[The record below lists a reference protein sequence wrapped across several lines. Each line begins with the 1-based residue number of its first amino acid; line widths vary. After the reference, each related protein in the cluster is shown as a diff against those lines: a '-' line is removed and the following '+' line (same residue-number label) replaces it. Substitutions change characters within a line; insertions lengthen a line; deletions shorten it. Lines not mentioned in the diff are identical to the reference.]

1 MAKVISVR
9 QPHASLIA
17 FGEKRNETRSQ
28 NFSHRGILLIH
39 SSKSFGKAE
48 QALCAKKPFMDALIR
63 HGITRASQLPL
74 GQIIAEVNLWG
85 CVKTEQCTMDP
96 TRKDA
101 VLLTEQEEQ
110 FGDYSRGRFALLLK
124 DARLLREPIPA
135 SGQLGLWEFDDV
147 WSDV

>member
-9 QPHASLIA
+9 QPHATLIA
-17 FGEKRNETRSQ
+17 IAEKKIETRPQ
-28 NFSHRGILLIH
+28 NYAHRGILLIH
-39 SSKSFGKAE
+39 SSKTFGKPE
-48 QALCAKKPFMDALIR
+48 QALCLQKPFVDVLMR
-63 HGITRASQLPL
+63 HGYASPMHLPL